1 MTFTAQQIAD
11 FLKGEIIGNPDV
23 SVQDFSKIE
32 DGKPQT
38 ISFLSNPKYTHYIY
52 ETQADIVLVNNDFEP
67 EKPTKPTLIKV
78 ANAYT
83 ALASLL
89 ELVNSLTP
97 AKTGV
102 EEMCH
107 ISPSA
112 KTGKDIYV
120 GAFAYIGDNAHVGDN
135 VIITADPDDGYRVKE
150 VVVLDTLGYAVP
162 VSCLSVG
169 GDPDYVETWSF
180 TMPASNVEIYVTFE
194 VQGSSYY
201 DDVRTDQWYYN
212 AVTFVTDRGYFFGV
226 ETNLFGPYIN
236 MNRAMFV
243 TVLGRMSG
251 VDTSLYTGQAFSDV
265 DTGDYYAPYVQWA
278 ADNGIVL
285 GRTATTFDPNAFI
298 TREEMA
304 AIMYRYCEYLGMDM
318 TLKNQVFM
326 DRYTDKGDISD
337 WALEYVKWAVGVGL
351 MRGKT
356 PYTINPLENATRA
369 EVAQVIMNLCDKVIY
384 P

>member
-1 MTFTAQQIAD
+1 MPAA
-11 FLKGEIIGNPDV
+11 
-23 SVQDFSKIE
+23 SV
-32 DGKPQT
+32 
-38 ISFLSNPKYTHYIY
+38 
-52 ETQADIVLVNNDFEP
+52 
-67 EKPTKPTLIKV
+67 
-78 ANAYT
+78 
-83 ALASLL
+83 
-89 ELVNSLTP
+89 
-97 AKTGV
+97 
-102 EEMCH
+102 
-107 ISPSA
+107 
-112 KTGKDIYV
+112 DIYV
-120 GAFAYIGDNAHVGDN
+120 V
-135 VIITADPDDGYRVKE
+135 
-150 VVVLDTLGYAVP
+150 
-162 VSCLSVG
+162 
-169 GDPDYVETWSF
+169 
-180 TMPASNVEIYVTFE
+180 FE
-194 VQGSSYY
+194 VQGASYY
-201 DDVRTDQWYYN
+201 VDVRTDHWFYE

-351 MRGKT
+351 MRGKS